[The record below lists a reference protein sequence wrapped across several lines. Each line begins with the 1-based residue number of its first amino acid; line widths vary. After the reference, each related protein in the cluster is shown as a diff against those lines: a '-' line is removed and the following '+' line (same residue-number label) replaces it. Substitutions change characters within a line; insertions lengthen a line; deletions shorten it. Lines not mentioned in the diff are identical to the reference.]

1 MVVVEVKAA
10 RHSPHIWL
18 PWKKRS
24 ASMMMK
30 RWCTFMKMWKC
41 LPRRKRGSAATHIS
55 ARQSSSTCPVA
66 PAAEV
71 IITDGSGSPA

>member
-1 MVVVEVKAA
+1 
-10 RHSPHIWL
+10 
-18 PWKKRS
+18 
-24 ASMMMK
+24 
-30 RWCTFMKMWKC
+30 MKMWKC

>member
-1 MVVVEVKAA
+1 MFETRPVEWTRPV
-10 RHSPHIWL
+10 
-18 PWKKRS
+18 
-24 ASMMMK
+24 
-30 RWCTFMKMWKC
+30 TFMKMWKC

>member
-1 MVVVEVKAA
+1 MRQRQAGCVFETRPVE
-10 RHSPHIWL
+10 
-18 PWKKRS
+18 
-24 ASMMMK
+24 
-30 RWCTFMKMWKC
+30 CTFMKMWKC